1 MCTAKGPPA
10 GDKLNKEKI
19 NMKLQ
24 NLTHMLMGI
33 LCIGLLPR
41 AQAVVP
47 PPDGGYPNFNTA
59 EGQNALFSV
68 SPPAL
73 GTQQLAGL
81 RS

>member
-1 MCTAKGPPA
+1 
-10 GDKLNKEKI
+10 
-19 NMKLQ
+19 MKLQ
-24 NLTHMLMGI
+24 NLTNMLMGI

-59 EGQNALFSV
+59 EGQNALLV